1 MSAGSVGVRYVMG
14 KRGAGLECFCLSS
27 ISYFE
32 SGYIYIYIYVY
43 SLFES
48 SYFDIIAIP

>member
-1 MSAGSVGVRYVMG
+1 MSAGSVGVRYVVG

-27 ISYFE
+27 ISHFE
-32 SGYIYIYIYVY
+32 SVCIYIYIY

-48 SYFDIIAIP
+48 SYFDILAIP